1 MRILFEQGT
10 PAPSR
15 DHLTGRSP
23 ERSSTR
29 RAGLRPPRQEQLE
42 ELVDLGAVPADSRA
56 ARRPAPECRGTPR
69 CRSPSPWSR
78 STVAQ
83 VFQVL
88 HAFPAFL
95 FACRSYTRARTIRYA
110 AVHEKPAEHALPDAP
125 RRRTDSSLHAA
136 MRAPSPSSP
145 DVFGAA
151 RAPDPDRD
159 GDDAGKSGAS
169 DGRLH
174 QGPIAREEAPAG
186 PHNTRW
192 PRRGSRSG
200 TRRR

>member
-42 ELVDLGAVPADSRA
+42 ELVDLGAVPQILEQRGD
-56 ARRPAPECRGTPR
+56 RRPSAAEHPGAVHLLRGRVLRWRRSSRYFMPSLLSCSPADPIRGRDDPLRRRSRETGGTCAPGRAPASHGLLPCMPR
-69 CRSPSPWSR
+69 C
-78 STVAQ
+78 
-83 VFQVL
+83 
-88 HAFPAFL
+88 
-95 FACRSYTRARTIRYA
+95 
-110 AVHEKPAEHALPDAP
+110 AP
-125 RRRTDSSLHAA
+125 
-136 MRAPSPSSP
+136 PSPSSP
-145 DVFGAA
+145 TYSA
-151 RAPDPDRD
+151 RLVLPIRIATAMMP
-159 GDDAGKSGAS
+159 GKSGAS

-174 QGPIAREEAPAG
+174 QGPIAREEAQAG
-186 PHNTRW
+186 PRNTRW